1 MLITTNQIP
10 NLKINK
16 KATNTSFVGNKT
28 HTTSSNNTFAKLTAE
43 NLKAYNLVS
52 FGKIE
57 KKRVSKDIIPH
68 TFHIKGDNIDDYAE
82 TIKGKQFQGTGLFDE
97 GFIDWSKVG
106 WENLSQ
112 EPLNW
117 ETAKD
122 DDFFTFFHALALAE
136 TKDSVWVRRYNE
148 TNVPE
153 PLATYHTLVS
163 TDAKADL
170 KDKLELLNL
179 IDAGKVDKYGTPDY
193 LNKPLI
199 NPETKKFNLE
209 FTVFDTETT
218 GNRTNPKK
226 GPVDKIIQIG
236 AVKVGSD
243 GEVKVNTAVSQFVNP
258 EMPIH
263 PKAVEVHHITDEMV
277 ADKPVAESVIKPF
290 CEKYLQDQLIVAYN
304 GKFDMPMLN
313 RAVESYNTQ
322 SAHPVTDKPRA
333 LNMDPF
339 IILQRIHPFIG
350 ASKKLGEQYK
360 FIFGRTMEGAHDAL
374 DDVKGTVDVLK
385 YCCYYLQK
393 HCDRPLTVKDVLTFQ
408 HGGKVEGL
416 DIKLNHRGYDASKDF
431 RSSYRKDALPVTN
444 FSDGWRITEPNGGRS
459 KNDRPV
465 ISELKPFIGEENA
478 EKLFE
483 LRNKTY
489 KTRKGMYE
497 NLISMDLKPYNGH
510 SVQEII
516 DAIFEKSVNILN
528 YKTVKVWRKNIQTKD
543 LHMGNDMPDID
554 IARNVMKERKLQ
566 DAEAKESG
574 TGGRPLAEVLKDIEA
589 GKA

>member
-1 MLITTNQIP
+1 MLITNNYIP
-10 NLKINK
+10 ALKSNK
-16 KATNTSFVGNKT
+16 KAQNNPFGG
-28 HTTSSNNTFAKLTAE
+28 TTSSVATTSNALAKYSVE
-43 NLKAYNLVS
+43 NLQAYNLVS
-52 FGKIE
+52 FGKRE

-68 TFHIKGDNIDDYAE
+68 TFHIKDENIDDYAQ
-82 TIKGKQFQGTGLFDE
+82 TLKGKQFQGAGLYDD
-97 GFIDWSKVG
+97 GFIDWNKVG
-106 WENLSQ
+106 WENLSKEQ
-112 EPLNW
+112 LNW

-122 DDFFTFFHALALAE
+122 DDFFTFYHALSLAE

-163 TDAKADL
+163 SDAKADL
-170 KDKLELLNL
+170 KNNLDLLNN
-179 IDAGKVDKYGTPDY
+179 ISAGKVDKYGKPSY
-193 LNKPLI
+193 LDQPLI

-218 GNRTNPKK
+218 GNRTDPSK

-243 GEVKVNTAVSQFVNP
+243 GEVKVKTAVSQFVNP

-263 PKAVEVHHITDEMV
+263 PKAIEVHHITDEMIK
-277 ADKPVAESVIKPF
+277 DKPVMESVVRDF
-290 CEKYLQDQLIVAYN
+290 CERYLQDQLIVAYN

-313 RAVESYNTQ
+313 RAVESYNSQ
-322 SAHPVTDKPRA
+322 SAHPVADKPRA

-339 IILQRIHPFIG
+339 ILLQRIHPFIG

-360 FIFGRTMEGAHDAL
+360 YLFGHTMEGAHDAL

-393 HCDRPLTVKDVLTFQ
+393 NANRPLTVKDVLTFQ

-416 DIKLNHRGYDASKDF
+416 DLKLSHRGYDASKSF

-465 ISELKPFIGEENA
+465 ISELKPIIGEENA
-478 EKLFE
+478 EKLQE

-489 KTRKGMYE
+489 KTRKGFYE
-497 NLISMDLKPYNGH
+497 NLIAIDLKPYNGK
-510 SVQEII
+510 SVQEVI
-516 DAIFEKSVNILN
+516 DSIFEKSINILN
-528 YKTVKVWRKNIQTKD
+528 HKTVKVWRKNIQTKD
-543 LHMGNDMPDID
+543 LHLGNDMPDIEV
-554 IARNVMKERKLQ
+554 ARRIMMERKDQ
-566 DAEAKESG
+566 DAKSSG
-574 TGGRPLAEVLKDIEA
+574 ASGRTLAEVLQDIET